1 MLGSMLK
8 HKSVALDFDG
18 TIAYSKPETYPYIE
32 SVNYKAIEA
41 MKKYKESGG
50 KIVLFTCRTDTD
62 LDIAIECLRE
72 YVLEVDAV
80 NEDLKETVETWLEMQ
95 PDSSISPKVFVDMYI
110 EDRAWPAVVQ
120 GINWGELE
128 TELLK
133 EADTRSVVTL
143 SRELYT

>member
-1 MLGSMLK
+1 
-8 HKSVALDFDG
+8 
-18 TIAYSKPETYPYIE
+18 
-32 SVNYKAIEA
+32 
-41 MKKYKESGG
+41 MKKYKKAGG

-72 YVLEVDAV
+72 YGLEVDAV

-95 PDSSISPKVFVDMYI
+95 PDSSISPKVFVDVYI
-110 EDRAWPAVVQ
+110 DDRAWPAVVQ

-133 EADTRSVVTL
+133 VVDDNG
-143 SRELYT
+143 